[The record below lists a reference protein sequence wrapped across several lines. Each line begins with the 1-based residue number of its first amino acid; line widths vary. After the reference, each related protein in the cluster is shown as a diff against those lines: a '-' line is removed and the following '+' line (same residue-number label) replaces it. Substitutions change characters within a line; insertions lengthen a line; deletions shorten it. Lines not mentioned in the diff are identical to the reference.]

1 MLCGRKQVEVADSQ
15 IYLAIHTG
23 HTRVKFGL
31 FEMAPGER
39 IPRSLSASQVDNDA
53 AFPWD
58 TILPI
63 HNERPVIPVLA
74 GSNRRKSEELRQ
86 TWASDL
92 PEPLLLPENSSL
104 PIRIQVDAPEKV
116 GADRLLNAI
125 AVNAITEYSEAS
137 IIVDSGTAITVDLV
151 ASDGGFLG
159 GAILPGVLMG
169 ARALHQFT
177 TTLPLIDGREFIT
190 SAPSAIGKNTETA
203 MASGLYWGHLGAV
216 KELIERISL
225 ELEVTPRLYITGGA
239 MPILEPYLPNA
250 RCEPYLS
257 LWGTTLA
264 AQAILETS

>member
-1 MLCGRKQVEVADSQ
+1 MPFGRKQVEVADSP

-31 FEMAPGER
+31 FEITPGER
-39 IPRSLSASQVDNDA
+39 MPRFLSASQVDNHT
-53 AFPWD
+53 AFPWND
-58 TILPI
+58 VLPK
-63 HNERPVIPVLA
+63 HCEKQVIPVLA
-74 GSNRRKSEELRQ
+74 GSNRHKSEELLQ

-92 PEPLLLPENSSL
+92 PEPLILPENSRL

-125 AVNAITEYSEAS
+125 AVNALAEYSETS

-159 GAILPGVLMG
+159 GAILPGILMG
-169 ARALHQFT
+169 ARALNQFT
-177 TTLPLIDGREFIT
+177 TTLPLIDGREFLT
-190 SAPSAIGKNTETA
+190 SAPSAIGKNTKTA

-225 ELEVTPRLYITGGA
+225 ELEVTPRLYLTGGA

-257 LWGTTLA
+257 LWGTSLA
-264 AQAILETS
+264 AHAILGTS